1 MLPDGV
7 TDEQRAFVKRAT
19 DAEVQMRAILI
30 DAATAYIA
38 LDPAGR
44 ELDEQARDQAL
55 EWVERIA
62 VDWREAELAE
72 ATDPPVEDE
81 LSAARIHRLLAA
93 IQDSLI
99 LALTGGP
106 AHHSGT
112 LSANEVTNRIADLAE
127 DGAWESAYL
136 RPRLATP
143 EGNPDE
149 LARRF
154 DELEL
159 QVLKAV
165 GEAATVFPSIAPDEP
180 DLDEAQV
187 AGCREHLVVL
197 AACGR
202 ELDRERDLVDAL
214 VERRDLRP
222 SIGMLHSMVQALVL
236 RLADDPER
244 RAQAT
249 PLQDLATRYH
259 PVLEDWKTWI

>member
-7 TDEQRAFVKRAT
+7 TDEQRALVGRAT
-19 DAEVQMRAILI
+19 DAVVQMRTILI

-44 ELDEQARDQAL
+44 ELDKQARDQAL
-55 EWVERIA
+55 GWVERIA
-62 VDWREAELAE
+62 VDWREAELAGV
-72 ATDPPVEDE
+72 TDTAYEQEFVAAPP
-81 LSAARIHRLLAA
+81 HRLLEA

-99 LALTGGP
+99 LTLTADP
-106 AHHSGT
+106 ADRT
-112 LSANEVTNRIADLAE
+112 PKLSADEVTNRIADLAE

-136 RPRLATP
+136 RPRPATP
-143 EGNPDE
+143 EGSPDD
-149 LARRF
+149 LVRRF
-154 DELEL
+154 DDLEM
-159 QVLKAV
+159 QVLEAV
-165 GEAATVFPSIAPDEP
+165 GEAAAVFPSVAPDES
-180 DLDEAQV
+180 DLDETQV
-187 AGCREHLVVL
+187 AGCREHLVAL

-202 ELDRERDLVDAL
+202 ELDRERDLVEAR

-249 PLQDLATRYH
+249 PLQDVATRYH
-259 PVLEDWKTWI
+259 PVLADWKTWI